1 MNIYRKWL
9 LNDNLQVIRSAK
21 VLIIYTIE
29 ARLFLSNEKGF
40 FDKRRDY
47 NDKKGSGRKLT
58 VGGVRITDI
67 SIVSSAG
74 SPFRMMTKPQN

>member
-9 LNDNLQVIRSAK
+9 LNDKLQVIRSAK

-29 ARLFLSNEKGF
+29 ERLFLSNEKGF

-47 NDKKGSGRKLT
+47 NDKK
-58 VGGVRITDI
+58 
-67 SIVSSAG
+67 
-74 SPFRMMTKPQN
+74 